1 MEVLVSLRGLERLD
15 KDDFA
20 DEEKEEA
27 EEIFK
32 ARLEERLE
40 QDQVRSTIKVWV
52 MVRLLKEFW
61 SSHAKVI

>member
-1 MEVLVSLRGLERLD
+1 MEVLVSLRQLERLD
-15 KDDFA
+15 KDEFA

-40 QDQVRSTIKVWV
+40 QDQVHSLFNANYYKWDDDRISLKKSTQ
-52 MVRLLKEFW
+52 
-61 SSHAKVI
+61 

>member
-32 ARLEERLE
+32 ARLEEKLE
-40 QDQVRSTIKVWV
+40 QDQVC
-52 MVRLLKEFW
+52 FW
-61 SSHAKVI
+61 GGRRGFL

>member
-32 ARLEERLE
+32 ARLEEKLE
-40 QDQVRSTIKVWV
+40 QDQVGSEGRKIKYFIIYDFH
-52 MVRLLKEFW
+52 LLTCDQL
-61 SSHAKVI
+61 